1 MTGLAKKL
9 HIAPYCAKMSGKETQ
24 SKMTVVCLDLE
35 GVLSP
40 EMWIAFSKASGVS
53 ELSRTT
59 RDEPDYAKL
68 MSWRLAILKEHKLG
82 LPEIQRVIST
92 VEPLEGARE
101 FLDELR
107 GLTQVV
113 ILSDTFTQ
121 FAGPMMKKLGRPTIF
136 CNTLEAAPTGEIT
149 GFKIRVANPKLA
161 AVRAFQSI
169 GFRTVA
175 AGDSYNDLAMINA
188 SAAGFLFRTTDAI
201 KRDYPQISAFETYA
215 DLLEAIKG
223 ALD

>member
-1 MTGLAKKL
+1 
-9 HIAPYCAKMSGKETQ
+9 
-24 SKMTVVCLDLE
+24 MTVVCLDLE

-40 EMWIAFSKASGVS
+40 EMWIAFSKASGIA

-107 GLTQVV
+107 TLCQVV

-121 FAGPMMKKLGRPTIF
+121 FAGPMMKKLGWPTIF
-136 CNTLEAAPTGEIT
+136 CNTLEVSPAGEIT

-175 AGDSYNDLAMINA
+175 AGDSYNDLSMINA
-188 SAAGFLFRTTDAI
+188 SVAGFLFRTTDAI
-201 KRDYPQISAFETYA
+201 KRDYPQIQAFDSYD
-215 DLLEAIKG
+215 DLLGAIKG